1 MALLR
6 VKSDTSPAET
16 LREEN
21 DALRERL
28 SQLTTATIH
37 IPQRHDADTAL

>member
-28 SQLTTATIH
+28 SQLTTATTGIS
-37 IPQRHDADTAL
+37 RHLDADTAL